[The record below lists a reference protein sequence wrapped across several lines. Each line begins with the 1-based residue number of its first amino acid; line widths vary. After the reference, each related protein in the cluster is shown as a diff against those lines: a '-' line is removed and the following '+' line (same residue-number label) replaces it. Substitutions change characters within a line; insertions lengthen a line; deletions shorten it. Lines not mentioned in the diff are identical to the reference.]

1 MLYVVYS
8 DTRVLRTKFSF
19 LINAC
24 FLNVFFIYFF
34 YRYSTE
40 ELTLA
45 SFGDSETESE
55 DEDVDFENL
64 DSVSIVAARA
74 SSSSSSTSSTSSH
87 NGGPLIRGV
96 RPHGASPSLDSGRG
110 DSPES
115 SCNST
120 LVLTPNASQSKLIHI
135 YYKIL
140 QIFEN

>member
-1 MLYVVYS
+1 MSVS
-8 DTRVLRTKFSF
+8 S
-19 LINAC
+19 
-24 FLNVFFIYFF
+24 

-45 SFGDSETESE
+45 SYGDSETESD

-74 SSSSSSTSSTSSH
+74 SSSSSSTCS
-87 NGGPLIRGV
+87 NGSLPNAGQLIRVNRG
-96 RPHGASPSLDSGRG
+96 HGASPSLDSGRG

-120 LVLTPNASQSKLIHI
+120 LVLAPNATPGMFYFYCSTRISIGMGF
-135 YYKIL
+135 
-140 QIFEN
+140 IF